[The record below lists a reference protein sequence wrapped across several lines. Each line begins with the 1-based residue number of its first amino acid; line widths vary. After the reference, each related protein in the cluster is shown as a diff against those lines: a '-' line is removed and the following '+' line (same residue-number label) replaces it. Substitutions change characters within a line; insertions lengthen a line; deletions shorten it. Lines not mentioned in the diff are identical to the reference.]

1 MRSTVGK
8 LVALWAAALPT
19 ASAFTPLARVGTAP
33 HSVRVTGAPA
43 TFAAP
48 PISAQVS
55 SRSGPIVAM
64 DTVVAADFK
73 LALGFAAA
81 GALILAL
88 PVIPGGFC
96 LLFGLFL
103 VVQTLRIRFV
113 FDDEAFEVKT
123 KELDQILSPDAAL
136 ANTGENFV
144 VGGANRWAY
153 SSFVNW
159 DFFPSE
165 QLPSEQTPPLHAV
178 SSSARSLSLAA
189 SLAAN
194 SATLTAPLG
203 AAVLVYFKETQTP
216 RDKWEE
222 GPGKWANSA
231 EAQSNGAVPGQVHF
245 FPCIADATKLKEQ
258 FIAKGCAKL

>member
-55 SRSGPIVAM
+55 SRSGPIVAK

-178 SSSARSLSLAA
+178 SSSARSSLSRCL
-189 SLAAN
+189 SRSQPSHLHRPPRRR
-194 SATLTAPLG
+194 SPRLLQGDPDSSRQVGGG
-203 AAVLVYFKETQTP
+203 AGQVGQLSRGTVQRRRARPGPFLPVHRR
-216 RDKWEE
+216 RD
-222 GPGKWANSA
+222 
-231 EAQSNGAVPGQVHF
+231 EAQGAVHRQR
-245 FPCIADATKLKEQ
+245 LR
-258 FIAKGCAKL
+258 